1 MKFSRFVLAFCC
13 AIIGFINAYAQDVI
27 TKNDGSTILSKVISI
42 SDSEVSYKS
51 YSNIDGPTYIL
62 SKSDIN
68 YITYANG
75 STEYF
80 GSRVAVNNYGGTTY
94 TDAQLLQSY
103 VIKSSE
109 KVKLYNKIAI
119 IGGLTI
125 FGGCTIAGILASTVI
140 DSSIKE
146 WLYVGPLGGLVLGA
160 AWYTTFKVMSN
171 HAKQQ
176 DNIAASPLLEQDIIT
191 TGNSRLTASM
201 DVLSDLQLNS
211 KALGIGLRFNF

>member
-13 AIIGFINAYAQDVI
+13 AIIGFINAYSQDVI

-62 SKSDIN
+62 NKSDIN

-75 STEYF
+75 STEYL

-94 TDAQLLQSY
+94 SDAQLLNIQGQLNSRAAH
-103 VIKSSE
+103 
-109 KVKLYNKIAI
+109 YNKIAL
-119 IGGLTI
+119 IGGLSI
-125 FGGCTIAGILASTVI
+125 FGACTVAGVLAGAFSEDIYYKYSCVAGAAGGI
-140 DSSIKE
+140 
-146 WLYVGPLGGLVLGA
+146 VLGG
-160 AWYTTFKVMSN
+160 AWYAVYKIKAN

-176 DNIAASPLLEQDIIT
+176 DNIAASPLLEQNIIT

>member
-94 TDAQLLQSY
+94 SDAQLLNIQGQLNSRAAH
-103 VIKSSE
+103 
-109 KVKLYNKIAI
+109 YNKIAL
-119 IGGLTI
+119 IGGLSI
-125 FGGCTIAGILASTVI
+125 FGACTVAGVLASTVI

>member
-94 TDAQLLQSY
+94 SDAQLLNMQGQLNSRAAH
-103 VIKSSE
+103 
-109 KVKLYNKIAI
+109 YNKIAL